1 MPAGIQPIIRI
12 QADLIDIGA
21 ETEAIAD
28 GRTDTGAVVTFSGFC
43 RDENGRLSGLE
54 LEHYPGM
61 AEAEIARL
69 AMIAISKWDL
79 TALTAI
85 HRYGLV
91 SVGENIVFIAVASAH
106 RHAAFEAASFI
117 MDYLKT
123 SAPFWKRE
131 HNADGSR
138 GDWVAPKQSDEV
150 AQKRWQSKDT

>member
-12 QADLIDIGA
+12 QADLIDIGV

-91 SVGENIVFIAVASAH
+91 SVGENIVFIAAASAH

-131 HNADGSR
+131 HNADGSL

-150 AQKRWQSKDT
+150 SQKRWQSKDT